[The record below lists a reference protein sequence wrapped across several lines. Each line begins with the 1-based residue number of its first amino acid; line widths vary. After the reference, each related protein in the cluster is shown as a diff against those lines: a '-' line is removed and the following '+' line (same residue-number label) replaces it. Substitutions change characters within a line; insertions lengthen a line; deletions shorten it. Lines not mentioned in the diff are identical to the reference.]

1 MLPAHGRFVILAPI
15 FRFAPAVERARM
27 SQSQRDN
34 SAGRARAEA
43 RPFPLHETFMRQAIE
58 QARTAL
64 HIGEVPIGAVLVAD
78 GQVVAQGFNQPIHHV
93 DPTAHAEI
101 VALRQAAKTL
111 GNYRLGGTTLYVTV
125 EPCLMCVGALVNA
138 RVSAVVYGVAEPKW
152 GALQSILRLD
162 ELRVNH
168 RFEVV
173 GPVLEAECR
182 RLMVDFFKYRRD
194 EA

>member
-1 MLPAHGRFVILAPI
+1 
-15 FRFAPAVERARM
+15 M
-27 SQSQRDN
+27 SQSRRDN
-34 SAGRARAEA
+34 PEGRATREQALA
-43 RPFPLHETFMRQAIE
+43 FPLHEAFMRQAVE

-78 GQVVAQGFNQPIHHV
+78 GQVVAQGFNQPIHHL

-101 VALRQAAKTL
+101 VALRQAARTL

-138 RVSAVVYGVAEPKW
+138 RVSTVVYGVAEPKF
-152 GALQSILRLD
+152 GALVSLLRVD

-173 GPVLEAECR
+173 GPLLEAECR
-182 RLMVDFFKYRRD
+182 KLMVDFFQYRRD